1 MNTAIQILLG
11 ALVLILL
18 VWGCLKA
25 IGVWRAEKDHLRRL
39 RDDRKAK
46 EADFPD

>member
-1 MNTAIQILLG
+1 MDKAVQILLG
-11 ALVLILL
+11 AMILVLL
-18 VWGCLKA
+18 VRACVLA
-25 IGVWRAEKDHLRRL
+25 MRAWRDEKEHLRHL